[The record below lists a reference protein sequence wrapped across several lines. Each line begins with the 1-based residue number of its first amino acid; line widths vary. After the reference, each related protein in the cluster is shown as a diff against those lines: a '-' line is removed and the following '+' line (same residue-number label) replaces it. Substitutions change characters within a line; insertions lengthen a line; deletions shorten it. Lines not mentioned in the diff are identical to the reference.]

1 MKIRE
6 YDYPVSCS
14 LSMRVSKEQIWDLIS
29 QAGYLELCHPFC
41 KSNSVEEWS
50 GDKSIDYI
58 NYYNNLT
65 FARTFTRWID
75 GQGYDLLIGKSNDRK
90 SKVLWR
96 INELHPGVS
105 ELKITIHPHRIK
117 NCPRFLEPLVYFFYT
132 RIMLKKYLRSVL
144 KGIKWYV
151 LSYRVVKKNQFGS
164 HSWFSK

>member
-1 MKIRE
+1 MMTR
-6 YDYPVSCS
+6 
-14 LSMRVSKEQIWDLIS
+14 LEQS
-29 QAGYLELCHPFC
+29 GKHPFC
-41 KSNSVEEWS
+41 KSNSVEKWS